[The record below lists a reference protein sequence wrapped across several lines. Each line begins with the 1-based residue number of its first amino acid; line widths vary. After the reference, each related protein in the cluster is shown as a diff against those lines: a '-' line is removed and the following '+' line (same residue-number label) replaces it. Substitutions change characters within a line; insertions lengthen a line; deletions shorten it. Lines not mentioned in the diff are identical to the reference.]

1 MKKRQPRGISL
12 IERAVIEKQ
21 VRETLTAAKAHAMS
35 SEDSD
40 EIVGEAGRMF
50 YVVLGAAIA
59 DQLDPGMPEIH
70 TLHAACDALY
80 DQAGEDA
87 VAADRRALISAGLRA
102 CEHLFG
108 ILDYDSVIAEAL
120 ALHRRLKVGHLDWH
134 AFEQSLQ
141 RLATT

>member
-21 VRETLTAAKAHAMS
+21 VRTTLTAAKAHAMS
-35 SEDSD
+35 SDDSD

-50 YVVLGAAIA
+50 YVVLGAAIV
-59 DQLDPGMPEIH
+59 DGLDPDMPEIL
-70 TLHAACDALY
+70 TLRTACDAVY

-87 VAADRRALISAGLRA
+87 VAVDRRALISAGLRA

-108 ILDYDSVIAEAL
+108 ILDYDSVIAEAF
-120 ALHRRLKVGHLDWH
+120 ALHQKLKVGHLDWH
-134 AFEQSLQ
+134 SFEVALQ
-141 RLATT
+141 RLAPT